1 MEVMRQI
8 LSPRKLNCR
17 IGYSFSLSA
26 FLLLLYSFAFAVKQE
41 VVISGKTDDFSN
53 CEVSLVLYDDY
64 LTFTPKAE
72 YKTHIDSNGAFH
84 FSLNIEAPT
93 DAYLR
98 VKGMER
104 GLYLSPEEEYTIELY
119 LLNRE
124 LVLEFIGLDSNDINF
139 TITQFDTA
147 YYQVFS
153 KYVSGFKIKDIA
165 GVDSAVKYLESV
177 YFTRGVFVQ
186 TYCRYKLANLEQISH
201 RKRMGLFQAKYL
213 HNSPVMPG
221 HPGYFQFIDQ
231 FFADYLRLFCVQP
244 NGAQVPDKINSS
256 FDLNEIKELLS
267 KDPLLQ
273 SDTLCELILTKGLME
288 VYHLPEFDKEAII
301 NALNRISK
309 STEYPFHKKLCSN
322 IISYL
327 TKLTPGTNA
336 PSFELLDVQGRL
348 VKLPDFK
355 GKFVYLDF
363 WATWS
368 TPCLKEMKVIP
379 ELVKK
384 FGKEIEFVSIS
395 IDEDYDTMVNFLNG
409 KDREESGVYLHFGR
423 DKKVK
428 GNYNI
433 RSVPTYV
440 IIDREGKIID
450 SFAKRPSGGIEQT
463 FSKLLQ
469 EKQVG
474 PGLLGP

>member
-1 MEVMRQI
+1 V
-8 LSPRKLNCR
+8 
-17 IGYSFSLSA
+17 YSLSLSA
-26 FLLLLYSFAFAVKQE
+26 FLLLLYSFAFAVEKE
-41 VVISGKTDDFSN
+41 VVISGKTDDFSS

-72 YKTHIDSNGAFH
+72 YTTLIDSNGIFH

-98 VKGMER
+98 IKGLER
-104 GLYLSPEEEYTIELY
+104 GLYLSPEGEYAIELY

-124 LVLEFIGLDSNDINF
+124 LGVEFIGLDSNDINF
-139 TITQFDTA
+139 TIAQFDSA

-153 KYVSGFKIKDIA
+153 KYVSGFTIKDIA

-177 YFTRGVFVQ
+177 YFTRGVFVK
-186 TYCRYKLANLEQISH
+186 TYCKYKLANLEQISH
-201 RKRMGLFQAKYL
+201 RKRMGLFQEKYL
-213 HNSPVMPG
+213 HNSPVMSG
-221 HPGYFQFIDQ
+221 HPGYFQFVDQ
-231 FFADYLRLFCVQP
+231 FFADYLRLVCMQS
-244 NGAQVPDKINSS
+244 NGAQVQDKINSS

-267 KDPLLQ
+267 KGPLLQ

-301 NALNRISK
+301 NALYRIAK
-309 STEYPFHKKLCSN
+309 TTEYPFHKKLCSN

-327 TKLTPGTNA
+327 TKLAPGTHA
-336 PSFELLDVQGRL
+336 PYFELLDAQGEL

-363 WATWS
+363 WATWCA
-368 TPCLKEMKVIP
+368 PCLKEMEVIP
-379 ELVKK
+379 ELVKQ

-395 IDEDYDTMVNFLNG
+395 IDGEYETMVNFLNA
-409 KDREESGVYLHFGR
+409 KDREGSGVYLHFGR

-428 GNYNI
+428 DNYNI

-450 SFAKRPSGGIEQT
+450 SFAQRPSGGVEQT

-469 EKQVG
+469 EKQLG